1 MGPDFDPDELAY
13 HGSRGR
19 RQIRGGYVWQQTAAM
34 VRLLAECGLPRR
46 KFLPAVSDELLAR
59 CAAAD
64 EEGGLDTHA
73 LPRQERR
80 ALNLLCEGAAA
91 YNGQFEEEA
100 EMLDLRQFK
109 QLVLGL
115 WPPGAAAD
123 EDGSESVEGEEGEEG
138 EAGEEGEEGEEGDS
152 EDDDSDDW

>member
-1 MGPDFDPDELAY
+1 
-13 HGSRGR
+13 
-19 RQIRGGYVWQQTAAM
+19 M

-59 CAAAD
+59 CAAAQEED
-64 EEGGLDTHA
+64 ERGLDVST

-80 ALNLLCEGAAA
+80 ALNLLFAGAAE
-91 YNGQFEEEA
+91 YNGQFDEEE
-100 EMLDLRQFK
+100 EMLDLTQFK

-123 EDGSESVEGEEGEEG
+123 EDESEGDEADEGDEGGEGGEEGE
-138 EAGEEGEEGEEGDS
+138 GEEWDS
-152 EDDDSDDW
+152 EEEEEDSDEW